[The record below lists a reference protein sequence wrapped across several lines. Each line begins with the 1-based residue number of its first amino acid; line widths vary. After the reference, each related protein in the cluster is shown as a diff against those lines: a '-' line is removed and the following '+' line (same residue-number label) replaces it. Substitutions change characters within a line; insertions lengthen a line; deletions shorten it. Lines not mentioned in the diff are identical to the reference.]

1 MSRKS
6 VLDRFLD
13 VVERGGNA
21 LPHPATLFALLALI
35 VIVMSWFA
43 SLAGLSVQ
51 HPTTGATVTAV
62 NLLSLEGLH
71 RILT

>member
-51 HPTTGATVTAV
+51 
-62 NLLSLEGLH
+62 
-71 RILT
+71 